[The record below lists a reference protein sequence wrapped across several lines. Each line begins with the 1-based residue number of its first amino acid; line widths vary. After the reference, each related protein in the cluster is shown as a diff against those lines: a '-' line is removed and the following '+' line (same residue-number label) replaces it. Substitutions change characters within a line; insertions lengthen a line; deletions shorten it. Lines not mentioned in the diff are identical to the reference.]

1 MRYDWRIVTAVVLAA
16 ALAGWLLTR
25 SGGGEPDTDDIEG
38 ELAELAQALRAD
50 QTIAAELLPPAIPG
64 GSLPSTFEYRGLA
77 QFWQPAMGA
86 GTAHQRPRRRKAG
99 HE

>member
-1 MRYDWRIVTAVVLAA
+1 VALAA

-25 SGGGEPDTDDIEG
+25 SGGDEPDTDIDG

-50 QTIAAELLPPAIPG
+50 QTIAAELLPPAVPG
-64 GSLPSTFEYRGLA
+64 GSFPSTFEYRGLA
-77 QFWQPAMGA
+77 QFWQPAMGP